1 MSLLASS
8 SLISFDLYFR
18 ALYWYSSIAFTLAR
32 CWILHMHVNISY
44 SDKNSVVS
52 ST

>member
-18 ALYWYSSIAFTLAR
+18 ALFWYSSIAFTLAP
-32 CWILHMHVNISY
+32 LL
-44 SDKNSVVS
+44 D
-52 ST
+52 STHACQHLLF